1 MRPAD
6 RYGDTGYRRML
17 LAPGLLA
24 AVLLFVGIGLVGQE
38 FYQLITWAIAV
49 LALICV
55 VLLAQ
60 AKLWWWTA
68 PFIAIA
74 VLWNPLIA
82 FDIDST
88 VWMLMHYVAISV
100 FIAAGLLV
108 KVKIKPEDMRR

>member
-1 MRPAD
+1 
-6 RYGDTGYRRML
+6 ML

-38 FYQLITWAIAV
+38 FYELVTWAIAV

-60 AKLWWWTA
+60 AKRWWWTA
-68 PFIAIA
+68 PFVAIA
-74 VLWNPLIA
+74 VLWNPLA
-82 FDIDST
+82 SFAIDST
-88 VWMLMHYVAISV
+88 VWLVLHYVAISV